1 MPLTIDD
8 IEAAVRSAP
17 LGERSD
23 FDLNPDV
30 KAAQLKLHEQRRAAV
45 LCGLRQREGRLHV
58 ILTHRSAHLRRHASQ
73 VAFPGGRIDPTDLSP
88 SHAALREAEE
98 EIGLASA
105 DVRVLGTLDEY
116 LTSTG
121 YRVTPVVGVIP
132 SGFEP
137 RPDPAEVALVFEPP
151 LDFLMDPANRQRH
164 HHDRN
169 GYRRYYYAMPW
180 EGHYIW
186 GATAGML
193 KGLSDRLM
201 ALDHGSRPR
210 GHQARAAAGIPSSSA
225 GEGHVDPD

>member
-1 MPLTIDD
+1 MPLTIGD
-8 IEAAVRSAP
+8 IEAAVRLAP

-30 KAAQLKLHEQRRAAV
+30 KAAQLRLHEQRRAAV
-45 LCGLRQREGRLHV
+45 LCGLREREGRLHV
-58 ILTHRSAHLRRHASQ
+58 VLTHRAAHLSRHASQ
-73 VAFPGGRIDPTDLSP
+73 VAFPGGRIDPTDPSP
-88 SHAALREAEE
+88 RDAALREAEE
-98 EIGLASA
+98 EIGLLPT

-121 YRVTPVVGVIP
+121 YRVTPIVGVVAP
-132 SGFEP
+132 GFRP
-137 RPDPAEVALVFEPP
+137 RPDPAEVELVFEPP
-151 LDFLMDPANRQRH
+151 LDFLMDPSNRQRH

-193 KGLSDRLM
+193 KGLSDRLAAVAGHSAPGPAIDPAFPP
-201 ALDHGSRPR
+201 ALAGKGPESRGR
-210 GHQARAAAGIPSSSA
+210 
-225 GEGHVDPD
+225 